1 MMRYHE
7 VVLVLAALLV
17 APGATGGEEPRKVIS
32 LDGPWEIG
40 EGAMDKAPDKFES
53 KVPVPGFA
61 DMAQPAFKN
70 VGVKDADPLREAFW
84 YRRTFSVGGP
94 IPAVALL
101 KVHKAEYTTRVY
113 LNGQLVGEHLSSFTP
128 GYFDLKPHLKPGDEK
143 NELVIRVGASRKQV
157 PPDLPD
163 GFDFEKVRYIPGIY
177 DSVELIL
184 SGTPHIVRVQVA
196 PDIEKK
202 EARVQAVVRWDGLQD
217 ARVSAAFT
225 VREAKSKKEVGTANS
240 GQLVSKDGIATP
252 DVRIPIKDC
261 HLWSPEDPFLYEL
274 EVNTGGDVYT
284 TRFGMRSFRFNT
296 ETKRAELNGKTY
308 FLRGTNTCFFRFA
321 EDPARGGLPW
331 REDWVR
337 NVIRSWKSMHWNSAR
352 YCIGFPPEVWYRVA
366 DEEGLLVQD
375 EYPIWYGGAGW
386 AKARAGLKH
395 EQIAGDYADW
405 MQERWNHPCVVIW
418 DAQNET
424 STQETGPAIHEVRG
438 LDLSNR
444 PWDNGYGT
452 EDQPGDSFESH
463 PYLFSN
469 ANFKLRQLAGVNPTP
484 GGNARPNKGN
494 NAIIINEYCWLWLNR
509 DGTPT
514 TLTKQVYKNLL
525 GDNATPGQCRTLHAR
540 YVAALTEFWR
550 CHRKCAGVLHF
561 CSLSYS
567 RAGGQTC
574 DDYIDLEKLTI
585 EPEFR
590 KYVGDA
596 FAPVGLMIDFWT
608 DEPNGGEERQVP
620 VVVINDLY
628 QDWQGQ
634 VRFRMLKD
642 GKAVQEKVENAT
654 VPALGDKRI
663 TFACAV
669 PAETGSYQFEAAL
682 IKGDAPPVLS
692 LRDFQVMGAEEK
704 KARQGIAVGKPV
716 KASSSIAKD
725 GAANPEAAVDG
736 NPATRW
742 SSEFSDPQWL
752 AVDLGKTET
761 ISRVELLWEGAY
773 GKEYAIE
780 VSADGENWKEVYT
793 TDKGK
798 AGTDSIKFAPTAAR
812 WVRMMGKKRGTEFGY
827 SLYEMRVF
835 P

>member
-1 MMRYHE
+1 
-7 VVLVLAALLV
+7 VW
-17 APGATGGEEPRKVIS
+17 K
-32 LDGPWEIG
+32 
-40 EGAMDKAPDKFES
+40 
-53 KVPVPGFA
+53 
-61 DMAQPAFKN
+61 
-70 VGVKDADPLREAFW
+70 
-84 YRRTFSVGGP
+84 
-94 IPAVALL
+94 
-101 KVHKAEYTTRVY
+101 
-113 LNGQLVGEHLSSFTP
+113 
-128 GYFDLKPHLKPGDEK
+128 
-143 NELVIRVGASRKQV
+143 
-157 PPDLPD
+157 D
-163 GFDFEKVRYIPGIY
+163 GFWT
-177 DSVELIL
+177 S
-184 SGTPHIVRVQVA
+184 
-196 PDIEKK
+196 
-202 EARVQAVVRWDGLQD
+202 
-217 ARVSAAFT
+217 
-225 VREAKSKKEVGTANS
+225 
-240 GQLVSKDGIATP
+240 

-274 EVNTGGDVYT
+274 TVSTGADSLT
-284 TRFGMRSFRFNT
+284 TRFGMRSFRFNP

-308 FLRGTNTCFFRFA
+308 FMRGTNTCFFRFA
-321 EDPARGGLPW
+321 EDPARGNLPW

-375 EYPIWYGGAGW
+375 EYPIWYGGTGW
-386 AKARAGLKH
+386 SKGRPALKH
-395 EQIAGDYADW
+395 GQIARDYVDW
-405 MQERWNHPCVVIW
+405 MQERWNHACVVIW

-424 STQETGPAIHEVRG
+424 STQETGAAIHEVRA
-438 LDLSNR
+438 LDLSGR

-484 GGNARPNKGN
+484 GGNARGNKGG

-525 GDNATPGQCRTLHAR
+525 GDNATPEQCRTLHAR

-574 DDYIDLEKLTI
+574 DDYVDLEKLTF

-596 FAPVGLMIDFWT
+596 FAPVGLMIDFWA

-620 VVVINDLY
+620 VVVINDLA
-628 QDWQGQ
+628 QDWIGQ
-634 VRFRMLKD
+634 VRFRVLKD
-642 GKAVQEKVENAT
+642 GKALSEKTENLEM
-654 VPALGDKRI
+654 PALGDKSV
-663 TFACAV
+663 TFACTI
-669 PAETGSYQFEAAL
+669 PAETGSYQLEAAL
-682 IKGDAPPVLS
+682 IKGDAAPVRS
-692 LRDFQVMGAEEK
+692 LRDLTILSAEER
-704 KARQGIAVGKPV
+704 KARGGLAVGKAA
-716 KASSSIAKD
+716 KASSSIDRD
-725 GAANPEAAVDG
+725 GATKPEAAVDG
-736 NPATRW
+736 NGATRW

-752 AVDLGKTET
+752 AVDLGKPQT

-773 GKEYAIE
+773 GKEYAVQ
-780 VSADGENWKEVYT
+780 VSLDGENWKDVYK

-798 AGTDSIKFAPTAAR
+798 GGTDTIKFAPTEAR
-812 WVRMMGKKRGTEFGY
+812 WVRMYGTKRATEFGY
-827 SLYEMRVF
+827 SLWEMRVF